1 MVDAELLR
9 GLAHPLHE
17 VRRGEL
23 RLTALLALRVE
34 RGAQE
39 RHGGYAG
46 DFQRILEGEEDAA
59 RRPLVRFE
67 RQQIGA
73 FERHRAAGDLVVRL
87 AGQHVRERR
96 LARAVRSHDGV
107 HLARLHGKIEAL
119 EDLPAIHRDLKVLDI
134 EHCHVAI
141 LYKLKWVM
149 ISAISSFFF
158 TASSPA

>member
-1 MVDAELLR
+1 M
-9 GLAHPLHE
+9 
-17 VRRGEL
+17 
-23 RLTALLALRVE
+23 E
-34 RGAQE
+34 R
-39 RHGGYAG
+39 
-46 DFQRILEGEEDAA
+46 EEDALGG
-59 RRPLVRFE
+59 PFVGLE
-67 RQQIGA
+67 REQVGA
-73 FERHRAAGDLVVRL
+73 FERHRAARDLVVRL
-87 AGQHVRERR
+87 AGQYMGERR

-107 HLARLHGKIEAL
+107 HLARVHGEVQAL